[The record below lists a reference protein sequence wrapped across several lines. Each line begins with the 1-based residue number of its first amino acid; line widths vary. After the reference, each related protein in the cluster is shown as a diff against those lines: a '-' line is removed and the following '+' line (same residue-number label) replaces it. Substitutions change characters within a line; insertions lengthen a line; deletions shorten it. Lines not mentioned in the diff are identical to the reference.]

1 MLLVLHGWRWSAEVQ
16 RPLTVLAAPRPAGYE
31 FRVEMN
37 SATWIE
43 WSQLDGIGGTLA
55 RRIIADRESNGP
67 FQTIE
72 DIARVKGIGPKTL
85 EKLRPHLYLAATPA
99 HTSE

>member
-1 MLLVLHGWRWSAEVQ
+1 MLLVLHGWRWAAEAQ
-16 RPLTVLAAPRPAGYE
+16 RPLTVLAAPRPASYE

-67 FQTIE
+67 FHTIE

-99 HTSE
+99 LTSE

>member
-1 MLLVLHGWRWSAEVQ
+1 MTLLLALHSWRWSAEAQ
-16 RPLTVLAAPRPAGYE
+16 RPLTLVAAPRPTTYE

-55 RRIIADRESNGP
+55 RRIVADRESRGP
-67 FQTIE
+67 FQSIDEIT
-72 DIARVKGIGPKTL
+72 RVKGIGPKTL
-85 EKLRPHLYLAATPA
+85 EKLRPHLYLAAVPA
-99 HTSE
+99 E